1 MGFNP
6 PVPQQ
11 DSNWEIRAAVQV
23 SLLLQILL
31 IFVGPVRK
39 RSSHPFPRFTVW
51 SCYLLADWVADL
63 ALGLLLNNMGNIG
76 GGGSGSS
83 SSSFG
88 LKRGGGGANAGA
100 NAGNAD
106 SGSSSPIIFAFWTPF
121 LLLHLGGPDTITAY
135 SLEDNE
141 LWLRHLI
148 GLLFELF
155 SASVIFFC
163 SLRGNPMIHATVLMF
178 VAGIIKYA
186 ERTYSLYSGSVDG
199 FRTKI
204 LDPPEPGPNYAKL
217 MTEFDSKYKAGL
229 AVEITIADGE
239 ASKAQNEMEEKETE
253 RLVQKVNKSVEARA
267 YEFFVIFRRLFV
279 NLILSFKER
288 RLSQAFFLQ
297 RENLTSSEA
306 FEVIEV
312 ELNFIYD
319 MVYTKAPVAHTAHGW
334 VLRCVC
340 SGCLAA
346 ALAIFLLLDKSRHNI
361 SRVDTGITYA
371 LLLGGLALDAVALLM
386 LLFSNRATVFL
397 EQSQRLRW
405 LVRLTR
411 AAKRSRR
418 TRRWSGKTS
427 QLNLIGYCLG
437 KPEHNSRRGRCR
449 WWLKVAD
456 KVGLQDIVDLVDD
469 LIFIKRVPLMKE
481 GSSSS
486 SSLLD
491 FIFKGLKG
499 AAENIKKKEDIM
511 EVCGRRGKGVVGRLK
526 EKIQEALKTHYE
538 EQMKKAVEDKDER
551 LVLEEQIKE
560 ALKDD
565 KDKGFEEQI
574 IKALKIDNKD
584 GHLVVLEEQIKEA
597 LIKMKNKDDDERLET
612 TKQIKEALS
621 NHSRDKKFK
630 LILDSVVESD
640 FDESLLL
647 WHVATDLCGCHLK
660 DEQRV
665 PTQAEAQWRPI
676 GETLSEYMLYL
687 LIKQPEMLSATA
699 GIGLLRYRDTCA
711 EAQRFFASMD
721 AWVGAHED
729 ARVMLL
735 RVNTSEKPSTVKGD
749 RSKSVLFDAVI
760 LAKVLREL
768 DDDDM
773 WEVVTGVWGEMLTYA
788 AGKCRGSTHVRQLS
802 RGGELITLVWFLMA
816 HMGLGDMYQIQEGD
830 AQGQAHRKR
839 PVE

>member
-239 ASKAQNEMEEKETE
+239 ASKAQKQMEEKETE
-253 RLVQKVNKSVEARA
+253 RSVLHANKSVEARA

-297 RENLTSSEA
+297 REKLTPSEA

-456 KVGLQDIVDLVDD
+456 KVGLEEIVDD

-486 SSLLD
+486 SLLD
-491 FIFKGLKG
+491 FIFEGLKD
-499 AAENIKKKEDIM
+499 AAMNLQKKLEKKEDIM
-511 EVCGRRGKGVVGRLK
+511 EVCGRRGKGVVEHHEEQIK
-526 EKIQEALKTHYE
+526 EALKTHYE

-565 KDKGFEEQI
+565 KDKGFKEQI

-584 GHLVVLEEQIKEA
+584 GHLVVLEEQVKEA
-597 LIKMKNKDDDERLET
+597 LKMKNKDDQRLET

-621 NHSRDKKFK
+621 NHNRDKKFK

-647 WHVATDLCGCHLK
+647 WHVATDLCRLK
-660 DEQRV
+660 DKQGPAAED
-665 PTQAEAQWRPI
+665 TTKMQAI

-735 RVNTSEKPSTVKGD
+735 RVNTSKKPSTVKGD

-768 DDDDM
+768 DDGLM
-773 WEVVTGVWGEMLTYA
+773 WKVLTGVWREMLTYA

-830 AQGQAHRKR
+830 AKAKLIVNDQ
-839 PVE
+839 